1 MTPHRSA
8 PVLALVLSA
17 LMTRAETTPLVL
29 PLWPGDPPG
38 GLVAFSKPEHDATK
52 PDGNKPGGR
61 PVVRF
66 TNIQRPE
73 MHVFLPPAEKRN
85 GGAIVVCPGGGYSI
99 VAWNHEGTEVAEFFS
114 ARGYVCGVV
123 KYRVPPPPDEPRW
136 KRPVEDATRAVVLM
150 RGHAADWGVATNK
163 VGILGFS
170 AGGDAAVRTT
180 LADRSAD
187 TGPRPDFIV
196 LVYPAY
202 CVKKDGA
209 LRDDFH
215 FPADAP
221 PAFFAHARDDG
232 ISCANSER
240 LHEVWRAAG
249 RPSELLLF
257 DKGGHGFGMRG
268 TGTDPGAVWPAK
280 CAEWLE
286 KTLR

>member
-1 MTPHRSA
+1 M
-8 PVLALVLSA
+8 PVLRALPVLLTLLA
-17 LMTRAETTPLVL
+17 TRMTHAAPAPLVL

-38 GLVAFSKPEHDATK
+38 GLVAFDKPEHDATK
-52 PDGNKPGGR
+52 PDGGKPGGKAVIR
-61 PVVRF
+61 L

-73 MHVFLPPAEKRN
+73 MHVVLPPAEQRN
-85 GGAIVVCPGGGYSI
+85 GGAIVVCPGGGYGI
-99 VAWNHEGTEVAEFFS
+99 VAWNHEGTEVADFFA

-123 KYRVPPPPDEPRW
+123 KYRVPPPPNEPRW

-150 RGHAADWGVATNK
+150 RERAAEWGVATNK

-170 AGGDAAVRTT
+170 AGGDTAVRTA

-187 TGPRPDFIV
+187 TGPRPNFVV

-202 CVKKDGA
+202 QVKDDGA
-209 LRDDFH
+209 LRDDFTL
-215 FPADAP
+215 PADAP
-221 PAFFAHARDDG
+221 PVFFAHARDDG
-232 ISCANSER
+232 IRCTNSER
-240 LHEVWRAAG
+240 LDDAWRAAG

-268 TGTDPGAVWPAK
+268 SGDDPGAVWPVK